1 MVYLFST
8 MFYSGFTGYL
18 PATRHISVHF
28 LVKETIEVGVYSGF
42 SESTARNRPPGR
54 GGMGESA
61 HYSAW
66 WIPSL
71 ESFGRELLY
80 LFPGG
85 LLVIAPIRRS

>member
-1 MVYLFST
+1 

-28 LVKETIEVGVYSGF
+28 LVKETIVVGVYSGF

-54 GGMGESA
+54 GGLGENA
-61 HYSAW
+61 LYSAW

-71 ESFGRELLY
+71 ESNVGQLLY

-85 LLVIAPIRRS
+85 FLDIAPNRRS